1 MDRVVVV
8 AVAVALTI
16 QLPTLTHIMSS
27 VVGEIGK
34 KEIIP
39 PPDDEE
45 NKTSSSTRYRRN
57 IQLVELSLENISYA
71 PINTAQKKKGKRKT
85 ILSNVSTTISPYEL
99 TAWMG
104 PSGSGKTSLLSCCA
118 GLIADPENDLSK
130 DSCIRI
136 NGEQGAL
143 PKRLI
148 GIVHQDDLL
157 LSNLT
162 VKETIRFAAR
172 LKSSK
177 HNSEQ
182 EVDKL
187 VDETI
192 SRLGLSHVQNSVIG
206 SPGGN
211 CSKISGGERKRV
223 AVAVEL
229 VARPSVLLLD
239 EASSGLDAT
248 TAYQLMVTLKELA
261 SLGHAIV
268 VAIHQPRTS
277 IFNLFDKL
285 LLLSKGKVVYEG
297 EPSEARQ
304 FLESCPDV
312 NALPPETGKAD
323 WIMDVI
329 TDDEKRDEGG
339 SLPLLWTN
347 HFENKQN
354 QPQCQAGDSQLKQRN
369 STGKRHS
376 HSKKLQR
383 RLSSLRELENEPKFE
398 ATFLTQLK
406 LLIIRAQR
414 QGRGERIT
422 RVALLLTICWTIFT
436 GLAWGY
442 LPNDTDYVFNR
453 ASLLYFI
460 LIAQSNSV
468 VTTSMLTFGGERRL
482 LSRERAKKMYGVL
495 PYFIA
500 KTLADMVNSVVM
512 PMVYGIAVYWICN
525 LRPTAAHFFTFV
537 LIYYL
542 SVSAAQSFGL
552 FLSIAIPNFSVA
564 LMLAPLLTICL
575 IILGGFYIP
584 FDKMGPALAWASWI
598 SPARYGFTAFIVNEF
613 YGRQIPCAPNTT
625 TPEVCPLPGSSVLS
639 SFGISGAWS
648 NLWINVGMLLAIQV
662 FLRVITYFLLLRS
675 K

>member
-1 MDRVVVV
+1 MCPVSD
-8 AVAVALTI
+8 AAA
-16 QLPTLTHIMSS
+16 
-27 VVGEIGK
+27 
-34 KEIIP
+34 KEISHP
-39 PPDDEE
+39 LEDEE
-45 NKTSSSTRYRRN
+45 TQLALSTTSYRKN

-71 PINTAQKKKGKRKT
+71 PINTALKKKGKRKT

-99 TAWMG
+99 SAWMG
-104 PSGSGKTSLLSCCA
+104 PSGSGKTSLLSVSA
-118 GLIADPENDLSK
+118 GLIADPENDLSA

-136 NGEQGAL
+136 NGEKGAL

-177 HNSEQ
+177 HKSDE

-192 SRLGLSHVQNSVIG
+192 SRLGLTHVQDSLIG
-206 SPGGN
+206 SPGGHG
-211 CSKISGGERKRV
+211 SKISGGERKRV

-239 EASSGLDAT
+239 EPTSSLDAT
-248 TAYQLMVTLKELA
+248 SAYQLMVTLKELA
-261 SLGHAIV
+261 SLGHAIAV
-268 VAIHQPRTS
+268 VIHQPRTS

-285 LLLSKGKVVYEG
+285 LLLSKGQVVFEG
-297 EPSEARQ
+297 LPSETRQ

-312 NALPPETGKAD
+312 NELPPETGKAD

-329 TDDEKRDEGG
+329 TDDENKEGS
-339 SLPLLWTN
+339 SLPSLWN
-347 HFENKQN
+347 QYSVEKNDSQFEN
-354 QPQCQAGDSQLKQRN
+354 QAGDSQLRHRKTVVKHSQR
-369 STGKRHS
+369 GK
-376 HSKKLQR
+376 LNR
-383 RLSSLRELENEPKFE
+383 RLSSLQELQNEPKFE
-398 ATFLTQLK
+398 ATFWTQLK

-422 RVALLLTICWTIFT
+422 RVAMLLTICWTVFT

-442 LPNDTDYVFNR
+442 LPDNTDYVFNR

-495 PYFIA
+495 PYFVA
-500 KTLADMVNSVVM
+500 KTLADMVNSVAM
-512 PMVYGIAVYWICN
+512 PMIYGIAVYWICN
-525 LRPTAAHFFTFV
+525 LRPTAEHFFTFV

-598 SPARYGFTAFIVNEF
+598 SPARYGFTAFIANEF
-613 YGRQIPCAPNTT
+613 DGRQIPCAYSNTS
-625 TPEVCPLPGSSVLS
+625 EKCPLPGSSVIS

-648 NLWINVGMLLAIQV
+648 NLWLNVGMLLAIQV
-662 FLRVITYFLLLRS
+662 FLRVVTYFLMRRS

>member
-1 MDRVVVV
+1 MSPVRGV
-8 AVAVALTI
+8 AEG
-16 QLPTLTHIMSS
+16 MSH
-27 VVGEIGK
+27 
-34 KEIIP
+34 P
-39 PPDDEE
+39 LDDEE
-45 NKTSSSTRYRRN
+45 NKLSSSTSYRSTMK
-57 IQLVELSLENISYA
+57 LVELSLENISYA
-71 PINTAQKKKGKRKT
+71 PINNALQKKGKRKT
-85 ILSNVSTTISPYEL
+85 ILSNISTTVSPYQL
-99 TAWMG
+99 TGWMG
-104 PSGSGKTSLLSCCA
+104 PSGSGKTSLLSVLG
-118 GLIADPENDLSK
+118 GLIADPENDLSA

-136 NGEQGAL
+136 NGEKGAL

-162 VKETIRFAAR
+162 VKETIKFAAR
-172 LKSSK
+172 LKSPK
-177 HNSEQ
+177 HKSDE

-192 SRLGLSHVQNSVIG
+192 SRLGLAHVQDSLIG

-211 CSKISGGERKRV
+211 GSKISGGERKRV

-239 EASSGLDAT
+239 EPTSSLDAT
-248 TAYQLMVTLKELA
+248 SAYQLMVTLKELA
-261 SLGHAIV
+261 NLGHAIAV
-268 VAIHQPRTS
+268 VIHQPRTS

-285 LLLSKGKVVYEG
+285 LLLSKGEVVFDG
-297 EPSEARQ
+297 LPSEVRQ
-304 FLESCPDV
+304 FLESCPGV
-312 NALPPETGKAD
+312 NQLPPETGKAD

-329 TDDEKRDEGG
+329 TDDENRDDGDA
-339 SLPLLWTN
+339 LPLLWKKYN
-347 HFENKQN
+347 AENKQN
-354 QPQCQAGDSQLKQRN
+354 KPESQASDSKLRQRN
-369 STGKRHS
+369 RIIEHAQ
-376 HSKKLQR
+376 SKNLQR
-383 RLSSLRELENEPKFE
+383 RLSSLRELQDEPKFE
-398 ATFLTQLK
+398 SSFVTQLK

-422 RVALLLTICWTIFT
+422 RLAMLLTTCWTVFT

-442 LPNDTDYVFNR
+442 LPNNTDYVFNR
-453 ASLLYFI
+453 LSLLYFI

-468 VTTSMLTFGGERRL
+468 VTTSMLTFGGERSL

-500 KTLADMVNSVVM
+500 KTMADMVNSVAM
-512 PMVYGIAVYWICN
+512 PMIYGVAVYWICN
-525 LRPTAAHFFTFV
+525 LRSTAENFFTFV

-598 SPARYGFTAFIVNEF
+598 SPARYGFTAFVANEF
-613 YGRQIPCAPNTT
+613 DGRQIPCAPNSTS
-625 TPEVCPLPGSSVLS
+625 ECPFPGSSVIS
-639 SFGISGAWS
+639 SLGITGIWS
-648 NLWINVGMLLAIQV
+648 NLWLNVGVLFAIQV
-662 FLRVITYFLLLRS
+662 FLRVVTYFLMRRS

>member
-1 MDRVVVV
+1 MCPVPVSDVV
-8 AVAVALTI
+8 ATEMSHPAEDEEK
-16 QLPTLTHIMSS
+16 QLPLST
-27 VVGEIGK
+27 
-34 KEIIP
+34 
-39 PPDDEE
+39 
-45 NKTSSSTRYRRN
+45 TSYRRN

-71 PINTAQKKKGKRKT
+71 PINTALKKKDRRKT
-85 ILSNVSTTISPYEL
+85 ILSNVSTAISPYEL
-99 TAWMG
+99 SAWMG
-104 PSGSGKTSLLSCCA
+104 PSGSGKTSLLSVSA
-118 GLIADPENDLSK
+118 GLIADPDNDLSA

-136 NGEQGAL
+136 NGEKGAL

-157 LSNLT
+157 LGNLT

-172 LKSSK
+172 LKSPK
-177 HNSEQ
+177 HKSDE
-182 EVDKL
+182 EVDML

-192 SRLGLSHVQNSVIG
+192 TRLGLTHVQDSLIG
-206 SPGGN
+206 NPGGHG
-211 CSKISGGERKRV
+211 SKISGGERKRV

-239 EASSGLDAT
+239 EPTSSLDAT
-248 TAYQLMVTLKELA
+248 SAYQLMVTLKELA
-261 SLGHAIV
+261 SLGHAIAV
-268 VAIHQPRTS
+268 VIHQPRTS

-285 LLLSKGKVVYEG
+285 LLLSKGEVVFEG
-297 EPSEARQ
+297 LPSEARH

-312 NALPPETGKAD
+312 NELPPETGKAD

-329 TDDEKRDEGG
+329 TDDENKDEGG
-339 SLPLLWTN
+339 SLPLLWN
-347 HFENKQN
+347 QYSVEKKENQ
-354 QPQCQAGDSQLKQRN
+354 QPQGQAGESQLRHRNTVAKHSQRD
-369 STGKRHS
+369 
-376 HSKKLQR
+376 KLKR
-383 RLSSLRELENEPKFE
+383 RLSSLRELQNEPKFE
-398 ATFLTQLK
+398 ASFWTQLK
-406 LLIIRAQR
+406 LLVIRAQR

-422 RVALLLTICWTIFT
+422 RVAMLLTICWTIFT

-442 LPNDTDYVFNR
+442 LPDNTDYVFNR

-495 PYFIA
+495 PYFVA

-512 PMVYGIAVYWICN
+512 PMIYGIAVYWICN
-525 LRPTAAHFFTFV
+525 LRAEHFFTFV

-598 SPARYGFTAFIVNEF
+598 SPARYGFTAFIANEF
-613 YGRQIPCAPNTT
+613 VGRQIPCVPNNTS
-625 TPEVCPLPGSSVLS
+625 EECPLQGSSVIS

-648 NLWINVGMLLAIQV
+648 DLWLNVGMLLAIQV
-662 FLRVITYFLLLRS
+662 FLRVVTYFMMRRS

>member
-1 MDRVVVV
+1 VKATTTPSM
-8 AVAVALTI
+8 I
-16 QLPTLTHIMSS
+16 
-27 VVGEIGK
+27 EIAS
-34 KEIIP
+34 EEVSHHV
-39 PPDDEE
+39 DDEE
-45 NKTSSSTRYRRN
+45 NKLSSSTSYRRT

-71 PINTAQKKKGKRKT
+71 PINTALKKKAKRKT
-85 ILSNVSTTISPYEL
+85 IVSNVSTTISPYEL
-99 TAWMG
+99 SAWMG
-104 PSGSGKTSLLSCCA
+104 PSGSGKTSLLSVSA
-118 GLIADPENDLSK
+118 GLITDPASDLSA

-136 NGEQGAL
+136 NGEKGAL

-172 LKSSK
+172 LKSPK
-177 HNSEQ
+177 HKSDD

-192 SRLGLSHVQNSVIG
+192 SRLGLVQVQDSLIG
-206 SPGGN
+206 SPGGHG
-211 CSKISGGERKRV
+211 SKISGGERKRV

-239 EASSGLDAT
+239 EPTSSLDAT
-248 TAYQLMVTLKELA
+248 SAYQLMVTLKELA
-261 SLGHAIV
+261 SLGHAIAV
-268 VAIHQPRTS
+268 VIHQPRTS

-285 LLLSKGKVVYEG
+285 LLLSKGKVVFEG
-297 EPSEARQ
+297 LPSEARQ

-312 NALPPETGKAD
+312 NQLPPETGKAD

-329 TDDEKRDEGG
+329 TDDENRDEGS
-339 SLPLLWTN
+339 SLPLLWN
-347 HFENKQN
+347 NYNVENTQN
-354 QPQCQAGDSQLKQRN
+354 QPQSQAGGDSQLKQRN
-369 STGKRHS
+369 SVVKRS
-376 HSKKLQR
+376 QSNKLQR
-383 RLSSLRELENEPKFE
+383 RLSSLRELQDEPKFE
-398 ATFLTQLK
+398 ATFFTQLK
-406 LLIIRAQR
+406 LLIIRSQR

-422 RVALLLTICWTIFT
+422 RVAMLLTICWTVFT

-442 LPNDTDYVFNR
+442 LPNNTDYVFNR

-495 PYFIA
+495 PYFVA
-500 KTLADMVNSVVM
+500 KTLADAVNSVVM
-512 PMVYGIAVYWICN
+512 PMIYGIAVYWICN

-564 LMLAPLLTICL
+564 LMLAPVLTICL

-584 FDKMGPALAWASWI
+584 FDKMGPALQWASWI

-613 YGRQIPCAPNTT
+613 DGRQIPCAPNNTA
-625 TPEVCPLPGSSVLS
+625 EECPLPGSSVIS
-639 SFGISGAWS
+639 SFGIAGTWS
-648 NLWINVGMLLAIQV
+648 DLWLNVGMLFAIQV
-662 FLRVITYFLLLRS
+662 FLRVVTYFLMRRS

>member
-1 MDRVVVV
+1 MCPVSDV
-8 AVAVALTI
+8 AA
-16 QLPTLTHIMSS
+16 
-27 VVGEIGK
+27 
-34 KEIIP
+34 KEISHP
-39 PPDDEE
+39 LEDEE
-45 NKTSSSTRYRRN
+45 TQLALSTTSYRKN

-71 PINTAQKKKGKRKT
+71 PINTALKKKGKRKT

-99 TAWMG
+99 SAWMG
-104 PSGSGKTSLLSCCA
+104 PSGSGKTSLLSVSA
-118 GLIADPENDLSK
+118 GLIADPENDLSA

-136 NGEQGAL
+136 NGEKGAL

-177 HNSEQ
+177 HKSDE

-192 SRLGLSHVQNSVIG
+192 SRLGLTHVQDSLIG
-206 SPGGN
+206 SPGGHG
-211 CSKISGGERKRV
+211 SKISGGERKRV

-239 EASSGLDAT
+239 EPTSSLDAT
-248 TAYQLMVTLKELA
+248 SAYQLMVTLKELA
-261 SLGHAIV
+261 SLGHAIAV
-268 VAIHQPRTS
+268 VIHQPRTS

-285 LLLSKGKVVYEG
+285 LLLSKGQVVFEG
-297 EPSEARQ
+297 LPSETRQ

-312 NALPPETGKAD
+312 NELPPETGKAD

-329 TDDEKRDEGG
+329 TDDENKEGS
-339 SLPLLWTN
+339 SLPSLWN
-347 HFENKQN
+347 QYSVEKNDSQFEN
-354 QPQCQAGDSQLKQRN
+354 QAGDSQLRHRKTVVKHSQR
-369 STGKRHS
+369 GK
-376 HSKKLQR
+376 LNR
-383 RLSSLRELENEPKFE
+383 RLSSLQELQNEPKFE
-398 ATFLTQLK
+398 ATFWTQLK

-422 RVALLLTICWTIFT
+422 RVAMLLTICWTVFT

-442 LPNDTDYVFNR
+442 LPDNTDYVFNR

-495 PYFIA
+495 PYFVA
-500 KTLADMVNSVVM
+500 KTLADMVNSVAM
-512 PMVYGIAVYWICN
+512 PMIYGIAVYWICN
-525 LRPTAAHFFTFV
+525 LRPTAEHFFTFV

-598 SPARYGFTAFIVNEF
+598 SPARYGFTAFIANEF
-613 YGRQIPCAPNTT
+613 DGRQIPCASSNTS
-625 TPEVCPLPGSSVLS
+625 EECPLPGSSVIS

-648 NLWINVGMLLAIQV
+648 NLWLNVGMLLAIQV
-662 FLRVITYFLLLRS
+662 FLRVVTYFLMRRS

>member
-1 MDRVVVV
+1 MCPVSEV
-8 AVAVALTI
+8 AA
-16 QLPTLTHIMSS
+16 
-27 VVGEIGK
+27 
-34 KEIIP
+34 KEISQ
-39 PPDDEE
+39 DEE
-45 NKTSSSTRYRRN
+45 KQLSLSTTSYRRN

-71 PINTAQKKKGKRKT
+71 PINTALKKKGKRKT

-99 TAWMG
+99 SAWMG
-104 PSGSGKTSLLSCCA
+104 PSGSGKTSLLSVSA
-118 GLIADPENDLSK
+118 GLIADPDNDLSS

-136 NGEQGAL
+136 NGEKGAL

-172 LKSSK
+172 LKSPK
-177 HNSEQ
+177 HKSDE
-182 EVDKL
+182 EVDKM

-192 SRLGLSHVQNSVIG
+192 TRLGLTHVQDSLIG
-206 SPGGN
+206 SPGGPG
-211 CSKISGGERKRV
+211 SKISGGERKRV

-239 EASSGLDAT
+239 EPTSSLDAT
-248 TAYQLMVTLKELA
+248 SAYQLMFTLKELA
-261 SLGHAIV
+261 SLGHAIAV
-268 VAIHQPRTS
+268 VIHQPRTS

-285 LLLSKGKVVYEG
+285 LLLSKGKVVFEG
-297 EPSEARQ
+297 LPSEARQ

-312 NALPPETGKAD
+312 NELPPETGKAD
-323 WIMDVI
+323 WIMDVV
-329 TDDEKRDEGG
+329 THDENKDEGS
-339 SLPLLWTN
+339 SLPSLWN
-347 HFENKQN
+347 RYSVEKKDN
-354 QPQCQAGDSQLKQRN
+354 QQESRAGDSQLRHRKSVANHSQR
-369 STGKRHS
+369 G
-376 HSKKLQR
+376 KLQR
-383 RLSSLRELENEPKFE
+383 RLSSLQELQNEPKFD
-398 ATFLTQLK
+398 ASFWTQLK
-406 LLIIRAQR
+406 LLVIRAQR

-422 RVALLLTICWTIFT
+422 RVALLLTICWTVFT

-442 LPNDTDYVFNR
+442 LPDNTDYVFNR

-482 LSRERAKKMYGVL
+482 VSRERAKKMYGVL
-495 PYFIA
+495 PYFVA
-500 KTLADMVNSVVM
+500 KTLADMLNSVAM
-512 PMVYGIAVYWICN
+512 PMIYGIAVYWICN
-525 LRPTAAHFFTFV
+525 LRPTAEHFFTFV

-598 SPARYGFTAFIVNEF
+598 SPARYGFTAFIANEF
-613 YGRQIPCAPNTT
+613 DGRQIPCASNNTS
-625 TPEVCPLPGSSVLS
+625 EECPIPGSSVIS

-648 NLWINVGMLLAIQV
+648 NLWLNVGMLLAIQV
-662 FLRVITYFLLLRS
+662 FLRVVTYFLMRRS